1 MEHSPQHHNSFL
13 ATSINLS
20 PTKTTCHRESF
31 SSIDTKASAEF
42 HNLLDQLDQL
52 VPDSTQMVISQFF
65 THKKLSYKDTPDF
78 NIKLMSK
85 PKSKTPFQGWFINQ
99 PINREILVTWLDQI
113 CLKFRLSNRS
123 ISLAM
128 LILDKVSLVYNDEEY
143 ETRVMMLLCLSIATK
158 MLETPDK
165 CLSLFS
171 ICEFFLFKYSM
182 DTIIEM
188 ECCVFAAIDFNASGY
203 TTLDFLLYFM
213 SQGIFSQQELDTLPG
228 VKSAAFKI
236 RSQEL
241 QLLNMCFETLKHPFL
256 NAFTPSIVAASLIF
270 ITRNILRFKTWTS
283 SHELLTGHS
292 IDDLCECVSLL
303 LDADIDVYRKA
314 VSLSVNNTMCWQ
326 YTLSINSLDSDSFI
340 CSESDDFLS
349 LDQSLGYNSNP
360 NSDTL
365 FDVFV
370 DKSNPA
376 KQLAE
381 PRETHELEEFKD
393 KARSI
398 EGFPSMKRVKY

>member
-1 MEHSPQHHNSFL
+1 MEPTPQHPNSFPD
-13 ATSINLS
+13 TSIIQS
-20 PTKTTCHRESF
+20 PTNKVCHRDSF
-31 SSIDTKASAEF
+31 SSMDTKASAEF
-42 HNLLDQLDQL
+42 HNLLNQLDQL
-52 VPDSTQMVISQFF
+52 VPDPTQMVISQFF
-65 THKKLSYKDTPDF
+65 TLKKISYKDIPDF
-78 NIKLMSK
+78 NIKHLSK
-85 PKSKTPFQGWFINQ
+85 SKSKTPFQGWFINQ

-128 LILDKVSLVYNDEEY
+128 LILDKVSVLYNDEEY

-228 VKSAAFKI
+228 IKSAAFKL

-270 ITRNILRFKTWTS
+270 IIRNILGFLTWTR
-283 SHELLTGHS
+283 SHQLLTGHS
-292 IDDLCECVSLL
+292 FNDICECASLL
-303 LDADIDVYRKA
+303 LDVDIDVYRNA

-326 YTLSINSLDSDSFI
+326 YTLSINALDSDSFI

-349 LDQSLGYNSNP
+349 LDQSLGHDGNP
-360 NSDTL
+360 NDDTL

-370 DKSNPA
+370 DIYNPA
-376 KQLAE
+376 KQLTE
-381 PRETHELEEFKD
+381 PRETREFEDFKD
-393 KARSI
+393 NARSI
-398 EGFPSMKRVKY
+398 EGLPSMKRVKY